1 MSLSFYNHSFILK
14 GQTSPNGCSYSEDRC
29 CIFVHENITFNF
41 VLDGHGGDI
50 CVNKIYESL
59 NDVIFRTFFSLDLS
73 DIQQIINAN
82 RQIYIELVELTKDYE
97 SGCCMAM
104 IIILPDNTMIA
115 SHLGDCKIYVFNH
128 NIMYISQDHDPLSDM
143 AEVRKRGGRV
153 SLINGPRLVSSFGN
167 LGVARAFGDKNIKGV
182 GKDPEIQIIGSN
194 WNQFILTSDCLT
206 DSLTRMKIST
216 EQIIDEEGYP
226 VEVPL
231 HEKQKEAEP
240 AVTEEI
246 IKIFSLAIKSTETK
260 YEAIEECMS
269 ELVKVA
275 EKFPDNYSIICG
287 SKN

>member
-1 MSLSFYNHSFILK
+1 MSLSFYNHSFTLK
-14 GQTSPNGCSYSEDRC
+14 GQTSPNGRPYNEDRC
-29 CIFVHENITFNF
+29 CIFVHENITFIF

-59 NDVIFRTFFSLDLS
+59 HDIIAIIFFSLDLS

-82 RQIYIELVELTKDYE
+82 KQIYIELDELTKDYE

-128 NIMYISQDHDPLSDM
+128 NILYISQDHDPLSEM

-153 SLINGPRLVSSFGN
+153 SLINGPRLVGG

-182 GKDPEIQIIGSN
+182 GREPEIQIIGRD
-194 WNQFILTSDCLT
+194 WNQFMLTSDCLT
-206 DSLTRMKIST
+206 DSLTNMKISKD
-216 EQIIDEEGYP
+216 QIFDEEGYP

-231 HEKQKEAEP
+231 HEKQKNAEP

-246 IKIFSLAIKSTETK
+246 IKIFSLAIKNTETK
-260 YEAIEECMS
+260 YEAVEECMN
-269 ELVKVA
+269 ELIKVA
-275 EKFPDNYSIICG
+275 EKFPDNYSIVCG